1 MSNVTIKNT
10 KQEIYDALV
19 EAEEKVKALK
29 EQNFNP
35 AETVIEKA
43 NAETIKSAE
52 ESIKNNLFSEELSKK
67 FIDLEAAII
76 LKQKELEEMY
86 EIDQELQNLTVIA
99 NAGKEMSAKIEA
111 DKAAKK
117 AEYAQMTDEL
127 VREYAAKKK
136 ALEEEFVA
144 KQLELKKTRD
154 REIEEY
160 EYTLKRNRSK
170 ENDDWADEK
179 AKREAEIAALEAE
192 AKAKF
197 DEASEK
203 TNYIKELEDK
213 VEAIPELIEKA
224 KEEAAEAARKEE
236 AKEYGYKKA
245 MTEKEH
251 GYAIQRLEDKID
263 ILTSDLN
270 KANTLVDSLQAKL
283 DNAYDQIRELAT
295 KTVESTG
302 GVKILGSGASD
313 IKK

>member
-35 AETVIEKA
+35 AEAVIEKA

-52 ESIKNNLFSEELSKK
+52 ESVKNNLFSEELSKK
-67 FIDLEAAII
+67 FIDLEAAIV
-76 LKQKELEEMY
+76 LKKKELEEMY
-86 EIDQELQNLTVIA
+86 DIDQELQNLTVIA

-111 DKAAKK
+111 DKVARK

-136 ALEEEFVA
+136 TLEEEFAA

-170 ENDDWADEK
+170 EDDDWADEK
-179 AKREAEIAALEAE
+179 AKREAAITALEAE

-236 AKEYGYKKA
+236 AKEYGYKKV